1 MARFR
6 YLGDEARHV
15 SMLPA
20 GTLRLVQPD
29 EIFNVPEN
37 VADSYECQPD
47 LYEREDEPADAERD
61 IDDQL
66 AAAAPRKR
74 TAARRRPATS
84 ERD

>member
-29 EIFNVPEN
+29 EIFNVPEG

-66 AAAAPRKR
+66 AAAPAPRK
-74 TAARRRPATS
+74 TTARRRPAKT
-84 ERD
+84 ERN